1 MKAVLDTNVFNNWK
15 FLEWL
20 KESSIEPVIN
30 TVTYSEY
37 LYHLAKKIGNF
48 EIALDNFET
57 LLWTVG
63 IQVVSFDVE
72 SARIAARNVLGRWDF
87 SKNARDYMIGSLA
100 VKLNAPLVTNN
111 KRHFEWLPEVYTPD
125 EFMAKFES

>member
-1 MKAVLDTNVFNNWK
+1 MRVVLDTNVLNDWK
-15 FLEWL
+15 FLKWL
-20 KESSIEPVIN
+20 KESSVEPVIN
-30 TVTYSEY
+30 TVTYTEY
-37 LYHLAKKIGNF
+37 LYHVAKRTGDF

-63 IQVVSFDVE
+63 IEVVTFDVE

-100 VKLNAPLVTNN
+100 LKLNAPLVTNN
-111 KRHFEWLPEVYTPD
+111 KKHFDWLSRVYTPT
-125 EFMAKFES
+125 EFMEKFSP